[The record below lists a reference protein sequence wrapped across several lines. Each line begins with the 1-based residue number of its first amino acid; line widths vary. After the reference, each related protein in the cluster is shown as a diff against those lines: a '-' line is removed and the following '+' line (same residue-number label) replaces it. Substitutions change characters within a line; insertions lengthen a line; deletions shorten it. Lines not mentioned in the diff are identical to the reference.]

1 MSCAFHDPEMPPFQL
16 AELPV
21 DHPPSRLLRNF
32 LSLIK
37 ACPCSHSLGDDAVI
51 RKALDAAGLTSVI
64 AHRLSYKANVMT
76 IIVVPGSIWHEPL
89 PMLRIRAIKR
99 ERHGNNRR
107 TCIIP
112 ESVVH
117 RQPRLSNSQY
127 ISNAAQVW
135 VPPEDRMAVLL
146 HLIEN
151 GYSTVIDCAR
161 EVKSAPP
168 VAAVFQMISD
178 GTLMIDLDKPILPHS
193 RIDLISV
200 QD

>member
-1 MSCAFHDPEMPPFQL
+1 MSCAFHDPEMIPIQLGNFSAGPP
-16 AELPV
+16 
-21 DHPPSRLLRNF
+21 PPRLLRNF

-64 AHRLSYKANVMT
+64 AHRVSYKANVMT
-76 IIVVPGSIWHEPL
+76 IIVVPGGIWHEKL

-99 ERHGNNRR
+99 ERSAATRR
-107 TCIIP
+107 VCIIP

-193 RIDLISV
+193 RIDLISI